1 MPRTRTAIAAI
12 VALTGAAQAGY
23 VINVDTD
30 PGAGFALNPQVTFG
44 GDTTTASQ
52 STAQSGA
59 FGASGGHL
67 FGGNGALEPDA
78 YVFTYSPDAQ
88 ADNLVIPQ
96 GTDLGNGV
104 LASGLAGGG
113 NGAYSVYATWPFTT
127 NVSGGLVNF
136 TVETGIDSF
145 QGLARPEQHGRYL
158 GLPRQH
164 RLRQR
169 GHHRHAIRN
178 EQHLRLDAFRRR
190 PLRTR
195 PHAGHR
201 EPAARRGH
209 RGSSTP
215 FGLRWH

>member
-52 STAQSGA
+52 SVAQSGA

-67 FGGNGALEPDA
+67 FGGNGALEPDT

-104 LASGLAGGG
+104 LASGLAGGD

-145 QGLARPEQHGRYL
+145 QVSLDQNNTGDIWVFL
-158 GLPRQH
+158 GNIDYD
-164 RLRQR
+164 
-169 GHHRHAIRN
+169 GGAITVTQSASSNTFVSMRSAGVLF
-178 EQHLRLDAFRRR
+178 ELVPTPGTASLLLVAGIGARRR
-190 PLRTR
+190 RS
-195 PHAGHR
+195 A
-201 EPAARRGH
+201 
-209 RGSSTP
+209 
-215 FGLRWH
+215 